1 MSVNFIESSDIRF
14 TVTRKVLSMA
24 RDFLSESALEIA
36 EVSVI
41 AKLKFFIGDRVEL
54 LIDSFRNT
62 NYTVSQGFSVLS
74 DEILVPLFLFRAAP
88 SNVLSSETFTSKLR
102 DIWQQACSSKSS
114 LRLSNYL
121 FLWATAGFDMSVPS
135 VQAKRELSWLNVN
148 AVLPNVPFFLRKIRS
163 YPFDADYLRFCLQTE
178 LAVEKFKH
186 LDPLDS
192 RGEFCNYR
200 FGFFLM
206 DSSGCLV
213 PYLDGDPILE
223 SSTVAGV
230 WCSGVGEASIN
241 TWLALFRYAFFQG
254 RVDAHRR
261 VFCTAPVLAV
271 HDRPSNRVSFYSIH
285 CDTKEGVV
293 KKQPAVF
300 TRERL
305 TGSRVCLHFSP
316 LESGYTYTDVLEFH
330 MLAGCG
336 SLKAFSGPARTTSS
350 AFTLRLEPLNA
361 ANNSA
366 LRADLFK
373 FADAVA
379 ALATDLGCKIS
390 SSSSIKLPVPKSM
403 TIKIGQ
409 LAQSR
414 TAAQPTQSVL
424 VKATPPSSQKSQAS
438 KKRSVKFDLS
448 PKTSTVT
455 CEVPEV
461 SLLVEE
467 GVCTDSPRSPRA
479 PVSTDAMPRNPPLIS
494 VPIRPFRPPLLNYH
508 PQRIPRPRLFP
519 AFSTPQRY
527 VYDPTRYYSP
537 PVMPSCYRPPAPP
550 QRPGPVPPTPTDL
563 TAPAT
568 VCEQSAGAG
577 LQECSS
583 SGSEHS
589 REDFARLE
597 MLIEK
602 LLTWHKDLENSRT
615 LNTSAS
621 TAMTASVG
629 TNTTNLWPPIASI
642 TSAEFMSPRGGNEE
656 GSHTSVAVN
665 TSLHWPTLSSIGLL
679 PESPRR
685 CESTATQCSQA
696 FDSPATSDE
705 IFENGAGNNKKTGV
719 SDHPPSKTATPVIR
733 DSRRHSEEC
742 SNSQSSLAP
751 FPILS
756 EGQFWSA
763 ASTAA
768 QASVPITSLSTQCSP
783 DTGIL
788 MDSSHDSST
797 NRPLAENSTAASSY
811 SAQLK
816 SSCHSTDSQ
825 YRNREEE
832 GEPSCTTLL
841 AELQHVLTAQR
852 PAPTSGG
859 ATADVSQQAALR
871 KTHSEP
877 TFAAT
882 PLTSAAVQPN
892 FMDHPTLDAD
902 YEQEL
907 AKQRRLCEEAAVLL
921 LSQLDSSSH
930 LSTPDDS
937 PLKMLLNTEDSQSFA
952 QNRSIASRS
961 KSNYSNTDESA
972 ILAGLV
978 KKYLSPTLIQKLTCG
993 DHFTTLSACTHSSF
1007 STSEVHFGLP
1017 DVSMATRRYLEHHN
1031 LLGDRRGERDYRGG
1045 DGRVQ
1050 MASTPAFSEV
1060 APAAEFSSSI
1070 STLVPAVTE
1079 YGQNPTSRY
1088 ETETS
1093 LEPWSALRSS
1103 ELFSRQPPCASDKPE
1118 EGSAEYVLGPSY
1130 DHALSQTCEDCLT
1143 SPLSNAALD
1152 ESCSRILDL
1161 EHLRTLPKLL

>member
-1 MSVNFIESSDIRF
+1 M
-14 TVTRKVLSMA
+14 
-24 RDFLSESALEIA
+24 
-36 EVSVI
+36 
-41 AKLKFFIGDRVEL
+41 
-54 LIDSFRNT
+54 
-62 NYTVSQGFSVLS
+62 
-74 DEILVPLFLFRAAP
+74 
-88 SNVLSSETFTSKLR
+88 
-102 DIWQQACSSKSS
+102 
-114 LRLSNYL
+114 
-121 FLWATAGFDMSVPS
+121 
-135 VQAKRELSWLNVN
+135 
-148 AVLPNVPFFLRKIRS
+148 
-163 YPFDADYLRFCLQTE
+163 
-178 LAVEKFKH
+178 
-186 LDPLDS
+186 
-192 RGEFCNYR
+192 
-200 FGFFLM
+200 
-206 DSSGCLV
+206 
-213 PYLDGDPILE
+213 
-223 SSTVAGV
+223 
-230 WCSGVGEASIN
+230 
-241 TWLALFRYAFFQG
+241 ALFRYAFFQG

-414 TAAQPTQSVL
+414 TAAQPTQ
-424 VKATPPSSQKSQAS
+424 
-438 KKRSVKFDLS
+438 
-448 PKTSTVT
+448 
-455 CEVPEV
+455 
-461 SLLVEE
+461 
-467 GVCTDSPRSPRA
+467 
-479 PVSTDAMPRNPPLIS
+479 
-494 VPIRPFRPPLLNYH
+494 PPLLNYH

-811 SAQLK
+811 SAQL
-816 SSCHSTDSQ
+816 
-825 YRNREEE
+825 
-832 GEPSCTTLL
+832 

-937 PLKMLLNTEDSQSFA
+937 PLKMLLNTEDRWVLITVFWP
-952 QNRSIASRS
+952 
-961 KSNYSNTDESA
+961 
-972 ILAGLV
+972 V
-978 KKYLSPTLIQKLTCG
+978 CSP
-993 DHFTTLSACTHSSF
+993 
-1007 STSEVHFGLP
+1007 
-1017 DVSMATRRYLEHHN
+1017 
-1031 LLGDRRGERDYRGG
+1031 
-1045 DGRVQ
+1045 
-1050 MASTPAFSEV
+1050 
-1060 APAAEFSSSI
+1060 PAA
-1070 STLVPAVTE
+1070 
-1079 YGQNPTSRY
+1079 
-1088 ETETS
+1088 
-1093 LEPWSALRSS
+1093 
-1103 ELFSRQPPCASDKPE
+1103 
-1118 EGSAEYVLGPSY
+1118 
-1130 DHALSQTCEDCLT
+1130 H
-1143 SPLSNAALD
+1143 
-1152 ESCSRILDL
+1152 
-1161 EHLRTLPKLL
+1161 